1 MQAMSD
7 FVRSPRNFLLCWL
20 EAPAVRTGVYVGVS
34 LSAVFTA
41 WLYIA
46 NRMPLLE
53 SLAVPRNITAA
64 CFLALFGCLPVFR
77 FFRSPS
83 EMLLSSMLGWGLF
96 TVTYGALCLKFTM
109 LDQYYSTFQVL
120 VMGAIVYL
128 LLATLSWIGTIIWR
142 VRATHSSH
150 PHH

>member
-1 MQAMSD
+1 MQVMSAV
-7 FVRSPRNFLLCWL
+7 VRFPRNLFLSWL
-20 EAPAVRTGVYVGVS
+20 ESAAVRTGVYVGVS
-34 LSAVFTA
+34 LSVIFTA
-41 WLYIA
+41 WLFVA

-64 CFLALFGCLPVFR
+64 CFLALFACLPVFR
-77 FFRSPS
+77 FFRSPT

-96 TVTYGALCLKFTM
+96 ALTYGVLCLKFTM
-109 LDQYYSTFQVL
+109 LAQYYSTFQVFVL
-120 VMGAIVYL
+120 GALVYL

-150 PHH
+150 PRH

>member
-1 MQAMSD
+1 MSAV
-7 FVRSPRNFLLCWL
+7 VRSPRVFFLCWL
-20 EAPAVRTGVYVGVS
+20 EPAGVRTGLYVGVS
-34 LSAVFTA
+34 LSVIFTA
-41 WLYIA
+41 WLFVA
-46 NRMPLLE
+46 NRMPMLE

-64 CFLALFGCLPVFR
+64 CFLALFASLPILR

-96 TVTYGALCLKFTM
+96 TLTYGGLCLKFPM
-109 LDQYYSTFQVL
+109 LDQYYSTFQVF

-128 LLATLSWIGTIIWR
+128 LLATLAWIGTIIWR

-150 PHH
+150 PRH